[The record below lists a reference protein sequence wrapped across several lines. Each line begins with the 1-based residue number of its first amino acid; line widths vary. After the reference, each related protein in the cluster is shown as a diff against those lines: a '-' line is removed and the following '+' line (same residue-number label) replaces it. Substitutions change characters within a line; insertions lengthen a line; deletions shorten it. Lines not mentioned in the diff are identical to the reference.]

1 MGTVEITVLLSG
13 PGSASLALHQGYCLH
28 NGCCTIQNV
37 FASSN
42 GCKFKYQSLIH
53 THFHQDLVFLP
64 DINIL
69 DSFAYEDQGL
79 IPTYQHLKRFPLST
93 YSVPVSM
100 LNAAWLNSKSSHHGV
115 GSSQCSA

>member
-13 PGSASLALHQGYCLH
+13 PGSASLALHQGY
-28 NGCCTIQNV
+28 
-37 FASSN
+37 
-42 GCKFKYQSLIH
+42 
-53 THFHQDLVFLP
+53 DLVFLP